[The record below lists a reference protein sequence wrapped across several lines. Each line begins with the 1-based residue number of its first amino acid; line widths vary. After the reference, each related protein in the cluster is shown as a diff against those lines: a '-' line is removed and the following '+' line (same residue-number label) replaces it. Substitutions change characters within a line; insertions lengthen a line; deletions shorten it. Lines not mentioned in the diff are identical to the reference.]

1 MELTEEMIA
10 QLQKDLA
17 NAKTFD
23 DLMGKN
29 GAIKKLLKNSLENML
44 EAEMTEHLGYEKHAL
59 EGNNSGNSRNGKSS
73 KSIKSSQGEIDL
85 AIPRD
90 RKGKYEPIAVGKYQK
105 TIGDLEDKIIS
116 MYAKGMSTRDIG
128 SHIEDIYGLQ
138 LSAASISNIT
148 DAIIPM
154 VREWQS
160 RPLDPVYPIVFLDAV
175 HFKVKEDSR
184 VVTKAAYTCLGID
197 LQGQKDMFGIWIGQ
211 AESSKFWLGVLTEL
225 RNRGVKDILI
235 ACVDGLK
242 GFTEAIESV
251 FPKTAVQKC
260 VIHQIRNSFKYIAS
274 KDQKPFMKDLKPVY
288 AAPTEESALF
298 ELDNLEHKWGA
309 KYPIV
314 INSWRENWQYI
325 STYFQYPQEIRTMI
339 YTTNAVEALHRQ
351 FRKVTKA
358 KTLFTNDEALTKMLY
373 LAFKDIAK
381 KWTMPVRNWA
391 FVISHLSI
399 MFNDRIKDFI

>member
-59 EGNNSGNSRNGKSS
+59 EGNNSGNSRNGKSG
-73 KSIKSSQGEIDL
+73 KTIKSSQGEIDL
-85 AIPRD
+85 SIPRD
-90 RKGKYEPIAVGKYQK
+90 RKGKYEPIVVGKYQK

-154 VREWQS
+154 VREWQA

-211 AESSKFWLGVLTEL
+211 AESSKFWLGVLPNSGTAEL
-225 RNRGVKDILI
+225 RIFL
-235 ACVDGLK
+235 L
-242 GFTEAIESV
+242 
-251 FPKTAVQKC
+251 
-260 VIHQIRNSFKYIAS
+260 
-274 KDQKPFMKDLKPVY
+274 PV
-288 AAPTEESALF
+288 
-298 ELDNLEHKWGA
+298 
-309 KYPIV
+309 
-314 INSWRENWQYI
+314 
-325 STYFQYPQEIRTMI
+325 
-339 YTTNAVEALHRQ
+339 
-351 FRKVTKA
+351 
-358 KTLFTNDEALTKMLY
+358 
-373 LAFKDIAK
+373 
-381 KWTMPVRNWA
+381 
-391 FVISHLSI
+391 
-399 MFNDRIKDFI
+399 